1 MKTEMPITWF
11 DIIDSTNSEAK
22 RRISDIDKIAVFAA
36 KFQTAGRGQRG
47 NKWSSADGENL
58 TFSIVLKFGKEAGVR
73 LKASSQ
79 FALSELAALSVHS
92 YLSGT
97 GVEAKIKWPNDL
109 YVRNRKICGMLIENA
124 LDGEYISSS
133 IIGIGL
139 NLKQKEFP
147 PELINPTSVSI
158 VTGQDI
164 EPENALDDFIP
175 HFTGRLGL
183 VFSEDG
189 RNRLQE
195 EYLSALYRKDLVH
208 QYRDCTTGEVFN
220 GTIKGISAGGLL
232 SVKMPDDSV
241 KEFSFKEISYL
252 L

>member
-11 DIIDSTNSEAK
+11 DVIDSTNSEAK
-22 RRISDIDKIAVFAA
+22 RRISGIDKMAVIAA

-47 NKWSSADGENL
+47 NRWSSADGENL
-58 TFSIVLKFGKEAGVR
+58 TFSIALKFGEETGEL

-92 YLSGT
+92 YLSGL
-97 GVEAKIKWPNDL
+97 GIEARIKWPNDI

-147 PELINPTSVSI
+147 PELMNPTSVSI

-164 EPENALDDFIP
+164 EPANALADFIP

-183 VFSEDG
+183 LFSRDG
-189 RNRLQE
+189 RERLQAD
-195 EYLSALYRKDLVH
+195 YLSALYRKDQEH
-208 QYRDCTTGEVFN
+208 QFRDCSTGEVFN
-220 GTIKGISAGGLL
+220 GTIKGISTGGLL
-232 SVKMPDDSV
+232 SVKMPDGSV
-241 KEFSFKEISYL
+241 KEFSFKEISYIL
-252 L
+252 

>member
-1 MKTEMPITWF
+1 M
-11 DIIDSTNSEAK
+11 
-22 RRISDIDKIAVFAA
+22 
-36 KFQTAGRGQRG
+36 
-47 NKWSSADGENL
+47 
-58 TFSIVLKFGKEAGVR
+58 
-73 LKASSQ
+73 
-79 FALSELAALSVHS
+79 
-92 YLSGT
+92 
-97 GVEAKIKWPNDL
+97 
-109 YVRNRKICGMLIENA
+109 
-124 LDGEYISSS
+124 
-133 IIGIGL
+133 
-139 NLKQKEFP
+139 
-147 PELINPTSVSI
+147 
-158 VTGQDI
+158 TGQDI